1 MLRGAVLLAGA
12 ACGWGC
18 QGDADFS
25 DAMPAAVT
33 LNADEYRREITDI
46 DRLVFAQGP
55 FDASRRESLGGRL
68 EELARRMKASSDSR
82 FIAIEVLEV
91 RRLAE
96 VAKRAPAH
104 PPPQMLSNQWM
115 RIRANVFDDRSWFS
129 RSAADLEPV
138 AESEPSPMPVAAGKP
153 ASEAVAAAT
162 TGSAA
167 NLSTASG
174 LEGRWR
180 VKELS
185 SDGKPTH
192 DAELSGALW
201 IFAGDEL
208 TMSNPTGT
216 SERYTVTRI
225 HDARG
230 SALFLRAREPVAGG
244 SETGWLIYEIAGET
258 LTVAF
263 HDGLGERPE
272 GFEAPSGRREP
283 MLVKAVL
290 VRADGTEGTPLH

>member
-1 MLRGAVLLAGA
+1 
-12 ACGWGC
+12 
-18 QGDADFS
+18 
-25 DAMPAAVT
+25 MPAAVT

-46 DRLVFAQGP
+46 DRLVFVQGP

-96 VAKRAPAH
+96 VAKRAPAN

-115 RIRANVFDDRSWFS
+115 RIRANVFDDRSWFA
-129 RSAADLEPV
+129 RSAADLESIPV
-138 AESEPSPMPVAAGKP
+138 TEPSPMPVAAGKP
-153 ASEAVAAAT
+153 APAAIAAAAA
-162 TGSAA
+162 GPAA

-174 LEGRWR
+174 MEGRWR
-180 VKELS
+180 VKELYGN
-185 SDGKPTH
+185 GKPTH
-192 DAELSGALW
+192 DAELSGGLW
-201 IFAGDEL
+201 IFAGEDL
-208 TMSNPTGT
+208 TMSNATGT
-216 SERYTVTRI
+216 SERYTVTPI

-230 SALFLRAREPVAGG
+230 SALFLRAKEPPAGG

-272 GFEAPSGRREP
+272 GFEPTPGKSEP

-290 VRADGTEGTPLH
+290 IREDGAGTPPR